1 MEIHEKSVSILQVSS
16 GFFLPSAGMQHF
28 TIVSFCVWLAY

>member
-28 TIVSFCVWLAY
+28 TIVSFWV